1 MIAILIDGITFGTI
15 AFVITYLFWRYKD
28 DLNKAL
34 EESHL
39 KHEAREAAIARI
51 KSEQQALEER
61 YYQEELNKLK
71 K

>member
-1 MIAILIDGITFGTI
+1 MIALLIDGITFGII

-28 DLNKAL
+28 DLKKLA
-34 EESHL
+34 EESEIRHQ
-39 KHEAREAAIARI
+39 ARYAAIERI

>member
-1 MIAILIDGITFGTI
+1 MIALLIDGITFGTI

-28 DLNKAL
+28 DVSKAL
-34 EESHL
+34 EESHRQ
-39 KHEAREAAIARI
+39 HEAREAAIARI

>member
-15 AFVITYLFWRYKD
+15 AF
-28 DLNKAL
+28 AL